1 MLEKRIPYYPPSALA
16 GATAYQRERCHLD
29 LRCPDG
35 AKGFKTVVW
44 FHGGG
49 LTEGEAHF
57 VPIDPS
63 IAQAAV
69 DYRFLQADGSVTG
82 DDCIDDAAAAVAW
95 ALDHVAAWGGDP
107 KQVYVS
113 GMSAG
118 AYLTM
123 MVGMDPGRLG
133 KWGHRPTELAGLV
146 PISGQAS
153 KHFAV
158 RQFAGDHDPQ
168 FLPKIDRL
176 APLNFCA
183 ADLPPILSICGA
195 PPYEFPARSEENR
208 LLVASCAAL
217 GHPRAQFVQLPFCD
231 HGRAEN
237 AAMPYLE
244 MFVKGQMLPGLVV
257 APPPA
262 P

>member
-1 MLEKRIPYYPPSALA
+1 MTEKGVSYYPESALA
-16 GATAYQRERCHLD
+16 TATAYQRQRCKLD
-29 LRCPDG
+29 FRYPQG
-35 AKGFKTVVW
+35 AKGFKTVAW
-44 FHGGG
+44 LHGGG
-49 LTEGEAHF
+49 LTSGEAHF
-57 VPIDPS
+57 VPIDPG

-69 DYRFLQADGSVTG
+69 NYRLLQADGSVSG
-82 DDCIDDAAAAVAW
+82 DDCVDDAAAAVAW
-95 ALDHVAAWGGDP
+95 VLDHVAERGGDP
-107 KQVYVS
+107 AQVYVS

-118 AYLTM
+118 GYLAM
-123 MVGMDPGRLG
+123 MACMDPGRLA
-133 KWGHRPTELAGLV
+133 KWGHRPAELAGIV

-158 RQFAGDHDPQ
+158 RQFAGDQSPQ

-176 APLNFCA
+176 APLSFCA
-183 ADLPPILSICGA
+183 ADLPPILSVCGE
-195 PPYEFPARSEENR
+195 PPFEWPGRSEENR

-244 MFVKGQMLPGLVV
+244 MFVKGEMLPSLAIPPG
-257 APPPA
+257 AP
-262 P
+262 